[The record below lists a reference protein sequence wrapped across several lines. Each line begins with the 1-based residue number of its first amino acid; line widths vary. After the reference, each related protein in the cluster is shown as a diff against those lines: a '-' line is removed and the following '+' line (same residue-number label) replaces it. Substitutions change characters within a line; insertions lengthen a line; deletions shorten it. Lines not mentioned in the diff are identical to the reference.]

1 MPQNYTLV
9 PVDFDP
15 FAGMRADPGS
25 YKTVADLRERAKLSP
40 EDAALDQAESVS
52 VESKTDLEQE
62 LARRDLNQKQ
72 RGILQAEYED
82 KFGAQRTA
90 FAPAVNTPGPASGE
104 KAGYRLV
111 PVDFNPFANAAN
123 EGALD
128 LSPEAIA
135 ARKAEPGNFM
145 RGVKTGWGQFAPTM
159 EGAVGLAGATAEK
172 AFGEGGYSTQLKNW
186 GLNGFQQGMEKLQ
199 PLQHE
204 NDDVTKAWGKAVNG
218 DPGAMVDFVTYAFGY
233 GMAQMAQTAAV
244 GVASGLV
251 GGALSGG
258 AGAAPAAV
266 AGMVEQTAAKG
277 FIKSLVEREIAKR
290 VAAGATVGAA
300 TKSLATDIGA
310 VTGLTGMNV
319 AQEAGQIYPAA
330 EEQAT
335 KAGTPLTGSDIARV
349 WGAATVAGA
358 SETVPDVIG
367 LGALAG
373 RFKGITDKLGATRA
387 GRAATGALA
396 GGGLE
401 AGQEAFQTAVE
412 HYGAGQPIADDEGL
426 RDIIN
431 SAAMAVVPGVA
442 FGGGFGLLSK
452 RIPKPAPSQEE
463 ITQKAVADISA
474 APDLDTAIQA
484 AADATKGPIVPALIP
499 IVPPKRETPPGMDTF
514 GGLME
519 DKTPLNAE
527 DEALKRLQ
535 IDQAHEERAAPTA
548 MGSAMQA
555 ALTKQDQRDVTGMT
569 DKELDLAGRLTRS
582 DARRAEIAGEQQRRQ
597 EVQGAKAVRGDTQQA
612 GQGSEGGQPG
622 LQFGAVEGGGNL
634 QQPAQG
640 PANVGGAPGGGTQT
654 PRPDNVALNRAL
666 NAVIRRQP
674 VAKDITPYLLNA
686 GLATT
691 RDDGTLKL
699 TNAGF
704 RTRQQTSRA
713 IAPAPAPGLAQQ
725 PGGQN
730 GQRQGQQEAPETEV
744 LAPPSPAAGAA
755 APVAAPTLADLHAL
769 AESKGIDVDT
779 PEFRAWTK
787 RATGKEHLDAL
798 NPTKRKILFERLK
811 ARPAAAGTAPEWVAF
826 PPESGTLGVPRADM
840 PQIKAEHRGAMVNFL
855 EARGVTHHQEE
866 VRADSLKPT
875 QAEYSPA
882 KVEKAQKF
890 EGGDR
895 SILVSSDNH
904 IVDGHHQAIASA
916 RAGEPI
922 NIIRLNAPI
931 AKLLPLVREFPSA
944 TTAPAGTAAPAAK
957 AAVAPAPQAKAETPP
972 TIPRG
977 TAAPAETKA
986 PIPETPAP
994 KPETKPASEPKASD
1008 ILSMS
1013 GAEFDALIDEVVAER
1028 RAAAAEPAPAK
1039 TAGASPEDW
1048 TNAIR
1053 AAQPQADRG
1062 ALAYVEDVRSR
1073 MKDQFPTKEA
1083 FDAAFL
1089 AALQAH
1095 PDLFQAQTHAWSG
1108 RLSDAEKAQLVPNG
1122 RGGWFDAIGLRQQ
1135 AAPTK
1140 AAIIPTRAGIVV
1152 QPLDEK
1158 GEPSGPAH
1166 KAGEKPAGAAP
1177 TSREQLIADL
1187 KAKGFDGTIDR
1198 LNRGTITEAQARDE
1212 LTGKPKPGEFK
1223 RGQRVEYVSGKY
1235 EGRHGEIAEAH
1246 AFRWSTGF
1254 GQVSESQ
1261 MSYEVK
1267 TDNGGTVHASQD
1279 EIRAETGK
1287 PERVV
1292 ADVKVGDRWTDPEHA
1307 YSMIGYYERG
1317 AAGDRA
1323 ASSRAKKPDMK
1334 AKWLRNAEVKD
1345 ADAARYRDAYN
1356 EWATRFPD
1364 EAAKIAPPVAAAQ
1377 TAPTSVPSAA
1387 GAPSMTLTQ
1396 TKHTKSGAD
1405 LWVVKLGERVDAG
1418 TFSALKA
1425 KAARNH
1431 GIWSNFTKG
1440 FNFTTPMGAEA
1451 FMGKPATPAEGPSIE
1466 RGDVA
1471 RDFLAGGRGAVL
1483 PEQPIAPV
1491 WNRGDKVIYHPSGG
1505 LSPIHAEITRVT
1517 RDNDGTERVELSTGH
1532 KGIAADS
1539 KSLTPESA
1547 KRPVTPQAPP
1557 LAGMTPLGAKPYAG
1571 TNWQPVGRNMSP
1583 GAAMSILTTGT
1594 RVRNH
1599 SGAEGTIQEWEKG
1612 DGDSVRVLFDGNKNV
1627 FLYDGRELDFDPRG
1641 AASPIK
1647 TAAQIASE
1655 AAAGRKVLE
1664 DLFGRKD
1671 SAQVA
1676 AAPAVPV
1683 AASLD
1688 IVLTDADKAEAADAL
1703 GDKAWSDGTAKK
1715 FLQGYAEWLQQGAKE
1730 LATVLGKLYAK
1741 VLAAARAGL
1750 LSIAVAFNF
1759 NAAQHIPSLS
1769 MPVTQQTITQAVDRP
1784 KADFKGVAAGT
1795 EARTVADW
1803 VVRNDRQKGDP
1814 FIIADKAGGLI
1825 YAFDANGALLAK
1837 TPALFGKAKG
1847 DVLTERQ
1854 AALSVAQTTE
1864 ADKITPAG
1872 QFSGQLGL
1880 TDSGTALVFQ
1890 RQKQSVLAIHR
1901 VYLGTPSERRMER
1914 LQSETPDDNRISY
1927 GCINALPE
1935 FIDNILVPHFTG
1947 KSQVFVLPETATAKA
1962 FFGINDPLTIGHTL
1976 TVTGP
1981 SQSAQAVS
1989 WGEDKYAVREQ
2000 RAPAGRFASRAKG
2013 DFDDEIWAK
2022 VRPALDADFAEFS
2035 ATDGTAKDYVRQ
2047 ALATYNE
2054 SIIPY
2059 LRRWHEESAHA
2070 ATGPGKPESA
2080 GTSPL
2085 EGVLPEEIPRPE
2097 GGGATGA
2104 GPRLGGGAHAPG
2116 DTGGPGGGLH
2126 PVPGVGEGAGT
2137 VPAAPGGRR
2146 PAGGTAG
2153 QSGLQQPGGNEPGA
2167 RPGELVPQAE
2177 NFVIT
2182 DELELGKGTSIQKYE
2197 GNVAAI
2203 RLLKTLEAE
2212 NRDATPE
2219 EQKTLARY
2227 VGWGGIKEAFPNPNN
2242 PARKGWERRVA
2253 EIKDL
2258 LTEDEHDAAA
2268 RSIQD
2273 AHYTSKP
2280 VVDIMWAIAGRLG
2293 FDGGKVLEN
2302 SMGVGNFFGLMPA
2315 QLRTG
2320 ATLTGIE
2327 LDNITARIAKQL
2339 YPKANIIGPIG
2350 FEDVNLA
2357 DNTFNLNVGNP
2368 PFGKGT
2374 PYDANSKHLNGF
2386 TTHNF
2391 FFAKA
2396 IDKLAPGGL
2405 HIQVVSRYL
2414 MDAQTN
2420 PAREYIAHRAELIG
2434 AMRLPWTA
2442 FYSTAGTEVV
2452 TDIIVLQ
2459 KLEERDWGRAD
2470 DSWTKTTMI
2479 PDPLG
2484 GEPMRVNQYYAD
2496 HPEMIV
2502 GQMNRSGEM
2511 VMENDITVQPEDGIP
2526 LELGLMQRAMN
2537 FPDDIYRRG
2546 KSEADVKAESDA
2558 AVSAPAETIEQ
2569 HAIGSY
2575 FEEGGRLL
2583 QRVMTPDGSLR
2594 AEEITAASIWK
2605 DVKPGVTT
2613 KKGELKTPSTW
2624 GETRIA
2630 RVRGMVRIHEAEMN
2644 LLNAEK
2650 NDAPDAELKQLRAV
2664 LNKVYDK
2671 YVAEHGFLNQRE
2683 NELAFRADSV
2693 GSPRLLALE
2702 HNFDA
2707 GVSKSAAKRLGI
2719 KEKAPTAEK
2728 MPIFTTRQVAPY
2740 KAPDKAAN
2748 AIDGLA
2754 ISIMEKGSVSV
2765 PYIAKLTGMGEHD
2778 IVRDLTSGEK
2788 PVAYFNPASKT
2799 YETAPMYLS
2808 GNVKRKYQE
2817 AREAGLMEQAE
2828 ALKAAFP
2835 PDAKAG
2841 DIVARMGAGWIH
2853 RDVYAKFVRHLLGEE
2868 AVAEIIFLPATGG
2881 FAVSTHG
2888 GDEVMVGTK
2897 WGSPRR
2903 DAHDL
2908 ISRILNN
2915 KDMAVYDTDSDGKRE
2930 MNKAATEAAQEKAE
2944 QIREEFM
2951 DWVFKDSDQREAL
2964 VSFYNENINTHV
2976 GREWDGDYLTLPGK
2990 VPDAII
2996 TLNRHQLNAVARWI
3010 STGKILLDHVVGS
3023 GKTYTII
3030 AATMEMRR
3038 IGLLKKPMIVVPN
3051 HLVEQWAQA
3060 FYQLYPG
3067 ANILAM
3073 RKADFTKQN
3082 RNKMLARVATGNWDA
3097 VIFSHSSFGFIANER
3112 GILVAAIRDQ
3122 IAELQAA
3129 IDAARKTEGAK
3140 SRTAAQYQKSKEKMQ
3155 QRMKALLDKPKDE
3168 TLTFQQLGVDQI
3180 TVDESQEF
3188 KNLFF
3193 TTQRRGVGGFGNPT
3207 GSKRAFD
3214 MYIKTQ
3220 WLQKTQNGRGVAFA
3234 TGTPISNSLTELFTL
3249 QRYLGLDELKAR
3261 GMVSLDAWL
3270 AAFGITETDYESNV
3284 TGTKYKRKERL
3295 RRITNAPEIMQLYKQ
3310 FTDSVTQA
3318 DVERNYRED
3327 HEGKAFPIPK
3337 VKGGK
3342 ARQNVT
3348 AKATA
3353 AQNAFSEQLNNR
3365 MDHLPSDPRIDNAL
3379 KVLTD
3384 GRKASLDMRLID
3396 PSQSDEPGSKI
3407 HVAADN
3413 IYRIYAENTH
3423 RLGTQLVFCDL
3434 STPNKHGKKDAAKFL
3449 KEAREIL
3456 DDKGAAPFG
3465 DLRQQWRELRSRI
3478 QEMYDTMDEA
3488 EGDQRSIDHI
3498 EKFLAQH
3505 DDIDAAV
3512 TNADLNFS
3520 IYDDMRTK
3528 LIERGIAPHEIAFIH
3543 DYNGDAQKQDL
3554 FDAVNAGRIRVLLGS
3569 TAKMGAGTNVQ
3580 RRMVGLHHLDVPWRP
3595 SDILQREGRIVRQG
3609 NYFRYNPITR
3619 EDNPGFE
3626 VEILA
3631 YATEPS
3637 SDVFMWQ
3644 AQEQKLVAIE
3654 SISRYHGER
3663 EIEDVSGES
3672 MSASEM
3678 KALASGNPLILEDV
3692 KLTEEIRKLEASRA
3706 RHRSTEQ
3713 DLESEVARYQ
3723 RYIDQLPAVI
3733 ARQQELSNRIDA
3745 YKADPFEGKR
3755 PTAQI
3760 DGKEVNAE
3768 QAWEHIAEVR
3778 NAALMAAAEAN
3789 APARARQAEISELAK
3804 PLKEKSDEYKALA
3817 AEHKAIEAVLVK
3829 PKFEVTFAGK
3839 LYRGVESA
3847 QKAVTDKLGDHD
3859 AIRFVL
3865 DGKDYIRRADIE
3877 AHIDDVVRDWS
3888 SNMEGSA
3895 TLGTVGGIPIELS
3908 WINDRLGNGI
3918 KVTIGGEVEYA
3929 EHGTKKS
3936 FIGQPYEVKADGDM
3950 VLRLI
3955 QKILRETKSNLTG
3968 NKESYQ
3974 KALKG
3979 IAPLKAQMGKPWGKD
3994 ADLAKKKAR
4003 AADVRRELAG
4013 QAPPVLD
4020 ATKPVG
4026 HTILGTPIYI
4036 GDIVRMK
4043 TETIDG
4049 TKVGGETFT
4058 VTGATWEG
4066 SKRNERYIQGQDTRN
4081 TTTSYSYHVENVAEV
4096 IPGDRPGVTQESAD
4110 AAGMGLSRRAAAP
4123 APMSDAN
4130 LLKFRAIRMGEGF
4143 QLVPSFSDVQL
4154 AAAPGFDF
4162 FAHRRD
4168 DKNRTWNIS
4177 ERSTGLHFG
4186 AVGDTKK
4193 EAIAEA
4199 ERIIGEVGVE
4209 KLQSAIDKAPKITPE
4224 ILRRLVPGAGE
4235 SGTAAQIQRS
4245 GLLNQPNESALLDPS
4260 KAEAAKVQAG
4270 IEGKTVL
4277 EAARFIAATG
4287 TGFQKIIA
4295 GKIVQAIDRL
4305 QTAGVVFDLKLAH
4318 VGDTVPRALLPARGI
4333 TAWNFA
4339 PNNNTVTV
4347 WINASDVTGK
4357 VGTSY
4362 ETVLHELVH
4371 AATVAITHLGNRKAA
4386 IGYKSAQDVRDLY
4399 AVTNHVIAHFN
4410 ARVAAAKAGKTTLT
4424 DFEDRLRRGA
4434 SNAFTNPDETLAWA
4448 LSNPQAQAYLETIP
4462 YPEHK
4467 SAWTAFVDAIRKL
4480 LGIPRHAATAFS
4492 EVLRISENLMGD
4504 NANELLGIASDQGST
4519 EVQTRAGSGVL
4530 QQAKFI
4536 GKFPNIDSNPRTVS
4550 EMKARATKHAAERAT
4565 VTAFKRWFGASVVT
4579 EDGNAGGKPLEV
4591 YHGTTADIA
4600 AYDPARLGSNTR
4612 HPTSRLGFWFTT
4624 SPEVASL
4631 FTEQVDESVWP
4642 PKMQQRAG
4650 ANVMPVYLAITN
4662 PYVMSVAKFRE
4673 INGRPF
4679 GEEFERDQ
4687 PLAFEKTRQWIDANK
4702 ASLLAKGYD
4711 GIKVEGDPK
4720 YAESLGGEEY
4730 AADAWVAFQPE
4741 QIKSVFNRGTFDP
4754 SDSGIL
4760 AHRSTASERVF
4771 ETVQKAPVVGNW
4783 LSAQFNSPASF
4794 GILKPFNT
4802 QLHKALTL
4810 AKQGKP
4816 EFKRVFDKLQDFL
4829 SDTTALAVH
4838 AEQQA
4843 PTMFRELTGLGA
4855 KSVKNYLGAAKTEDI
4870 NAIGPWLNY
4879 GTLYGGPSP
4888 MDGIVWTD
4896 KELAG
4901 DFAGSKR
4908 VKPRVPPLIPEQI
4921 KLYHEARA
4929 AINTSVETGAK
4940 SAIFKN
4946 VEKFGI
4952 TFDKFDSLDRVAAE
4966 VKDQLTELRND
4977 AHIRYQQQEDVTNTA
4992 HEESQ
4997 TAGDAAKARPKDRQ
5011 LRVAAENA
5019 RANYENEQKA
5029 LDDIQKDIDTFDRLI
5044 GTKDEPGTIDQIG
5057 DVAHGL
5063 IEHGYAPLKR
5073 FGNRTVAA
5081 YDSAG
5086 KTRFFGAFDGT
5097 PLVPG
5102 SANAEMQRVAMQIK
5116 ALHPEWDVV
5125 TGVRDEEAWKMYQG
5139 LSLDALE
5146 NFLDLLPAET
5156 QAEIKRDPIVQ
5167 EYLKNSVNNRSVLK
5181 ELIHRKGTPGFS
5193 TDVARV
5199 VASFMTS
5206 HARAASS
5213 LYHIGAAKNM
5223 VQDIPQEQGDVR
5235 DEAAKL
5241 VDYVTKPG
5249 EEAAKLRGFLFFH
5262 FLGASVAAG
5271 AVNLTQ
5277 TPMMT
5282 VGYLNK
5288 FASLKD
5294 VTARIL
5300 SASAKAVMDPIG
5312 IKGAL
5317 GQALVRAEREGIT
5330 APQQIHHLIG
5340 ISANNPFSSNRAF
5353 RGFMNV
5359 WGSIFGATEVFNRRV
5374 AFMAGYETGQANGMG
5389 DAAAYAFAKDVVAQT
5404 QGLYNRGNTA
5414 NIGRGAIGKTV
5425 FTFKQFTV
5433 MYLELLQRLPPK
5445 QQLLMLGILLAA
5457 AGGEGLPFAE
5467 DIEDLVDTL
5476 GQWLGFSTNTGKWT
5490 GKVIRDTLGAEFER
5504 PLLKGLGGMLPI
5516 DLHSRLGFGNIVPG
5530 TAFLKPS
5537 EIDKTRDVAEAVGP
5551 LGGVL
5556 KSFSDSLQ
5564 LLARGKWDQA
5574 AVNAA
5579 PKALRDAYNGLHMAA
5594 TGESQDIQGRL
5605 ALKDV
5610 TAGEALGKAIGFNPQ
5625 RAAIESETK
5634 RELQLDKNLRIVR
5647 MDEMASDWAD
5657 GILRQDRDKQAE
5669 ARQRLRTW
5677 NSENPELRIQMADML
5692 RSVQERVKAARMT
5705 GAERFIRSTPKA
5717 LKPEARSALQ

>member
-1 MPQNYTLV
+1 MFD
-9 PVDFDP
+9 DFEHNP
-15 FAGMRADPGS
+15 ADPGS
-25 YKTVADLRERAKLSP
+25 YRTYEDLRARAALTPEESAADQADSVSP
-40 EDAALDQAESVS
+40 ESKAALEH
-52 VESKTDLEQE
+52 EI
-62 LARRDLNQKQ
+62 ARRDLTPKQ
-72 RGILQAEYED
+72 RGILEGEYAS
-82 KFGAQRTA
+82 KFGGGTALNWIDDQAQNMFAEFAPKASAPPQNMFAEFATAPAAKPQAQEPRSLLKEVPLQLYAGATIDLPKQVGQAMQWMSEPGHPAYEKGQALQDWAAQREKESPDLAPQTEGRGLIGRALSAGARAIAPSVVPMVAGAALAPLGVAAAGTA
-90 FAPAVNTPGPASGE
+90 LAAGTFGLFGASQAQESYDKLIKSGVPEPDARRAGWINLMIEGGGETLGDVAGLKLFGLFGKALGKSAVDSAIKGVTDTAVWKPFITQLPKTTAIEASTEFGQNYGE
-104 KAGYRLV
+104 AWVENRFGAAN
-111 PVDFNPFANAAN
+111 PEQNDPFAQGVQGAEAAL
-123 EGALD
+123 GMTL
-128 LSPEAIA
+128 LLGP
-135 ARKAEPGNFM
+135 F
-145 RGVKTGWGQFAPTM
+145 
-159 EGAVGLAGATAEK
+159 GLAGFASRAKRNGKIADALTDPDTPEANRIAAAKIVFDEIK
-172 AFGEGGYSTQLKNW
+172 AVDPKAAAAWSENSTVAIL
-186 GLNGFQQGMEKLQ
+186 
-199 PLQHE
+199 
-204 NDDVTKAWGKAVNG
+204 GKAPILLDETTAQSDQNLVR
-218 DPGAMVDFVTYAFGY
+218 
-233 GMAQMAQTAAV
+233 GMPV
-244 GVASGLV
+244 EPASADAITKDGL
-251 GGALSGG
+251 
-258 AGAAPAAV
+258 
-266 AGMVEQTAAKG
+266 AK
-277 FIKSLVEREIAKR
+277 
-290 VAAGATVGAA
+290 
-300 TKSLATDIGA
+300 
-310 VTGLTGMNV
+310 
-319 AQEAGQIYPAA
+319 
-330 EEQAT
+330 
-335 KAGTPLTGSDIARV
+335 
-349 WGAATVAGA
+349 
-358 SETVPDVIG
+358 
-367 LGALAG
+367 
-373 RFKGITDKLGATRA
+373 
-387 GRAATGALA
+387 
-396 GGGLE
+396 
-401 AGQEAFQTAVE
+401 
-412 HYGAGQPIADDEGL
+412 
-426 RDIIN
+426 
-431 SAAMAVVPGVA
+431 
-442 FGGGFGLLSK
+442 
-452 RIPKPAPSQEE
+452 
-463 ITQKAVADISA
+463 ISA

-484 AADATKGPIVPALIP
+484 AADATKGPIVPAVIP

-519 DKTPLNAE
+519 DKTPTNAE

-555 ALTKQDQRDVTGMT
+555 ALTKQDERDVTGMT

-704 RTRQQTSRA
+704 RARQQTSRA

-730 GQRQGQQEAPETEV
+730 GQRQEAPETEV
-744 LAPPSPAAGAA
+744 LAPAPPPAAGAA
-755 APVAAPTLADLHAL
+755 APVAAPTLADIHAL
-769 AESKGIDVDT
+769 AESKGIDVGT
-779 PEFRAWTK
+779 PEFRAWTRK
-787 RATGKEHLDAL
+787 STGKEHLDAL

-811 ARPAAAGTAPEWVAF
+811 ARPAAAGTSPEWVAF

-840 PQIKAEHRGAMVNFL
+840 PQIAAEHRGALVNFL

-904 IVDGHHQAIASA
+904 IVDGHHQAIAAA

-931 AKLLPLVREFPSA
+931 AQLLPLVREFPSA

-957 AAVAPAPQAKAETPP
+957 AAVAPAPQAKAEPSTETAVTAKQQLFVRWGGQTHPVESLQDASEKWEAFRDKAGAGVSEVGNGVSIVDQTGKEVARVSYNGRVWPAGEHKRGNVPLYVPEGEKGPAKVETPP
-972 TIPRG
+972 TVPRE

-986 PIPETPAP
+986 AAS
-994 KPETKPASEPKASD
+994 KPETKPAAEPKASD

-1013 GAEFDALIDEVVAER
+1013 SAEFDALIDEVVAER
-1028 RAAAAEPAPAK
+1028 RAAAAEP
-1039 TAGASPEDW
+1039 
-1048 TNAIR
+1048 
-1053 AAQPQADRG
+1053 
-1062 ALAYVEDVRSR
+1062 
-1073 MKDQFPTKEA
+1073 
-1083 FDAAFL
+1083 
-1089 AALQAH
+1089 
-1095 PDLFQAQTHAWSG
+1095 
-1108 RLSDAEKAQLVPNG
+1108 
-1122 RGGWFDAIGLRQQ
+1122 
-1135 AAPTK
+1135 APTK

-1158 GEPSGPAH
+1158 GEPAGPAH
-1166 KAGEKPAGAAP
+1166 QAGEKPVEAAP
-1177 TSREQLIADL
+1177 ASREQLIADL

-1267 TDNGGTVHASQD
+1267 TDNGGTVHASQA
-1279 EIRAETGK
+1279 EIRAETAK

-1425 KAARNH
+1425 KATRNH

-1440 FNFTTPMGAEA
+1440 FNFTTPAGAEA
-1451 FMGKPATPAEGPSIE
+1451 FMGKPATPAAGPSIE

-1483 PEQPIAPV
+1483 PEQP
-1491 WNRGDKVIYHPSGG
+1491 
-1505 LSPIHAEITRVT
+1505 
-1517 RDNDGTERVELSTGH
+1517 
-1532 KGIAADS
+1532 
-1539 KSLTPESA
+1539 
-1547 KRPVTPQAPP
+1547 TPQAPP
-1557 LAGMTPLGAKPYAG
+1557 LAGMTPLGAQPYAG

-1641 AASPIK
+1641 AASPVK

-1676 AAPAVPV
+1676 ATPAVPV

-1688 IVLTDADKAEAADAL
+1688 VVLTDEDKADAAQAL

-1730 LATVLGKLYAK
+1730 LATALGKLYAK

-1759 NAAQHIPSLS
+1759 NAAQHVPSLS
-1769 MPVTQQTITQAVDRP
+1769 MPVTQQTITQAV
-1784 KADFKGVAAGT
+1784 
-1795 EARTVADW
+1795 
-1803 VVRNDRQKGDP
+1803 
-1814 FIIADKAGGLI
+1814 
-1825 YAFDANGALLAK
+1825 
-1837 TPALFGKAKG
+1837 
-1847 DVLTERQ
+1847 
-1854 AALSVAQTTE
+1854 
-1864 ADKITPAG
+1864 
-1872 QFSGQLGL
+1872 
-1880 TDSGTALVFQ
+1880 
-1890 RQKQSVLAIHR
+1890 
-1901 VYLGTPSERRMER
+1901 
-1914 LQSETPDDNRISY
+1914 
-1927 GCINALPE
+1927 
-1935 FIDNILVPHFTG
+1935 
-1947 KSQVFVLPETATAKA
+1947 
-1962 FFGINDPLTIGHTL
+1962 
-1976 TVTGP
+1976 
-1981 SQSAQAVS
+1981 S

-2000 RAPAGRFASRAKG
+2000 RTPAGRFASRAKG

-2022 VRPALDADFAEFS
+2022 VRPALDANFAEFT
-2035 ATDGTAKDYVRQ
+2035 ATGGNPKDFVRQ
-2047 ALATYNE
+2047 VFATYNE

-2059 LRRWHEESAHA
+2059 LRRWHKESAHA
-2070 ATGPGKPESA
+2070 ATGPGKPESPRP
-2080 GTSPL
+2080 SPL
-2085 EGVLPEEIPRPE
+2085 EGVLPEEIPRLE
-2097 GGGATGA
+2097 GGGATGT

-2137 VPAAPGGRR
+2137 VPPAPGGGR
-2146 PAGGTAG
+2146 PAGGTTG
-2153 QSGLQQPGGNEPGA
+2153 QSGLRQPGGNEPGT

-2197 GNVAAI
+2197 DNVAAI
-2203 RLLKTLEAE
+2203 RLLKQIEAE

-2630 RVRGMVRIHEAEMN
+2630 RVRGMVHIHEAEMT
-2644 LLNAEK
+2644 LLNAER
-2650 NDAPDAELKQLRAV
+2650 NDAPDAELKALRAV

-3733 ARQQELSNRIDA
+3733 ARQQDLSNRIDA
-3745 YKADPFEGKR
+3745 YKANPFEGKR

-3789 APARARQAEISELAK
+3789 APARTQQKIIEEKTQAVKLNSPEF
-3804 PLKEKSDEYKALA
+3804 KALE
-3817 AEHKAIEAVLVK
+3817 AEHKAIEKALIK

-3839 LYRGVESA
+3839 VYRGVESA

-3877 AHIDDVVRDWS
+3877 AHIDDVVRDWA

-3895 TLGTVGGIPIELS
+3895 TLGTVGGIPIELA

-3994 ADLAKKKAR
+3994 VDLAKKKAR

-4110 AAGMGLSRRAAAP
+4110 AAGMGPSRRAAAP

-4209 KLQSAIDKAPKITPE
+4209 KLQSAIDGAPKITPE
-4224 ILRRLVPGAGE
+4224 ILRRLVLGAGE

-4295 GKIVQAIDRL
+4295 GKIVQAINRL

-4424 DFEDRLRRGA
+4424 DFEDRLHRGA

-4448 LSNPQAQAYLETIP
+4448 LSNPQAQAYLETVP

-4467 SAWTAFVDAIRKL
+4467 SAWTAFVDAIRRL

-4519 EVQTRAGSGVL
+4519 EAQTRAGSGVL

-4550 EMKARATKHAAERAT
+4550 EMKARAAKHAAERAT
-4565 VTAFKRWFGASVVT
+4565 AGQDQTEAAREAAGIAKPASERGENYDQAWKEYSALPGVDADYLGRPKISDLVAGAQF
-4579 EDGNAGGKPLEV
+4579 EL
-4591 YHGTTADIA
+4591 DIA
-4600 AYDPARLGSNTR
+4600 GEGEIKHTPKQSARIRAFIEKWTGAEESQPAS
-4612 HPTSRLGFWFTT
+4612 SQ
-4624 SPEVASL
+4624 
-4631 FTEQVDESVWP
+4631 EQ
-4642 PKMQQRAG
+4642 
-4650 ANVMPVYLAITN
+4650 
-4662 PYVMSVAKFRE
+4662 
-4673 INGRPF
+4673 
-4679 GEEFERDQ
+4679 
-4687 PLAFEKTRQWIDANK
+4687 
-4702 ASLLAKGYD
+4702 
-4711 GIKVEGDPK
+4711 
-4720 YAESLGGEEY
+4720 GG
-4730 AADAWVAFQPE
+4730 
-4741 QIKSVFNRGTFDP
+4741 T
-4754 SDSGIL
+4754 L

-4908 VKPRVPPLIPEQI
+4908 VKPRVPPLTLEQI

-4977 AHIRYQQQEDVTNTA
+4977 AHIRYQQQEDITNTA

-5073 FGNRTVAA
+5073 FGNRTVTA
-5081 YDSAG
+5081 YDSTG
-5086 KTRFFGAFDGT
+5086 KARFFGAFDGT

-5102 SANAEMQRVAMQIK
+5102 SANAEMQRVAVQIK

-5300 SASAKAVMDPIG
+5300 AASAKAVMDPIG